1 MRSDSKEA
9 RRARAVSRG
18 SQGQGTVEKLLDQL
32 LDLPDSRGRQGYLR
46 LHPALWSDEACAALK
61 ARADQ
66 LLRVDVR
73 RSMEVGR
80 ILCDLGDV
88 SNQPRYRALGL
99 LARANAH
106 SIGLGEYEDARA
118 LYEEAGAI
126 YRSLGLAVEEARAQ
140 VGKVWPLACL
150 GRYEEAVET
159 SAWAGRVLEAN
170 GQWVSLAT
178 LTMNMAAV
186 HGRQGE
192 DAGALD
198 MLDQARLIHRRL
210 GAEGTPILAFIE
222 QNRAIVLRNLGRFDE
237 SMAASRQA
245 WESLTAL
252 GQTVE
257 AARAQQNLAIT
268 YVVLGR
274 YNRALQLL
282 GEARDVFWA
291 DGRRRDAILVD
302 LFMSD
307 CLLMLRRF
315 PEVLER
321 TRQVH
326 DLFHDLGTRFEV
338 AQSLL
343 NEAVAYAGLG
353 RYEKAK
359 ASLAEA
365 RQRFAA
371 EDNEVWVAAAD
382 LELATILMREGA
394 IADCQA
400 LLAACVEV
408 FHKHGLPV
416 REAQAQLIAAR
427 VASAQG
433 ETQRAAD
440 LARRAVDLGEAKG
453 LASLTYEGY
462 HLLGRLAEAEGDG
475 GVALEA
481 YERAIADLE
490 QLRGRLMVEF
500 RIAFLEDKAAVY
512 EDAVG
517 LCLDTGQPGRALDF
531 AERGKSR
538 ALLDLL
544 AYRLD
549 LGLRARTESDAPL
562 VASLEALR
570 AERDRLYRRW
580 ETQDQMPIRGGS
592 ATVQQEVLALE
603 KRITELWH
611 QLLIRNHDYAQDA
624 ALWQVRTEPV
634 QPYLDGETLL
644 VEYFTVHGRLIV
656 FLVDQSAV
664 EARRLPG
671 DLDQVRRLIHLFWLN
686 LRTVPH
692 SPRDRV
698 AALAQNARR
707 LLQELHALLVAPLSD
722 ALAGYRQCIVVPHSS
737 LHYLPFHALH
747 DGEAYLLERHEI
759 SYLPGAS
766 VLRYCRE
773 RRTPAQ
779 ATGLAAF
786 GYSWQGRL
794 QHTVTEA
801 QQVACHLDGAAYVE
815 EEATL
820 ARLRSVLPYCRVLH
834 LATHGDF
841 RPDNP
846 LFSGLVLADGWLTT
860 FDIFGLR
867 LAASLVTLSACQTGR
882 SIVGGGDELMGLM
895 RAFLFAGSAS
905 LLLTFW
911 PVEDRSAAQMVDTLY
926 GCLAA
931 GSSKAAALRFAQR
944 QALEQ
949 EHPYYW
955 APFYLVGDAGI
966 L

>member
-1 MRSDSKEA
+1 MSPKRPDKGQSAPSDPLG
-9 RRARAVSRG
+9 R
-18 SQGQGTVEKLLDQL
+18 GTVDEQIEEL
-32 LDLPDSRGRQGYLR
+32 LDLPEAPARRQYLET
-46 LHPALWSDEACAALK
+46 HPALWTDEASLALK

-73 RSMEVGR
+73 RSMAVALL
-80 ILCDLGDV
+80 LCDLGDV
-88 SNQPRYRALGL
+88 SGEPRYRALGL

-106 SIGLGEYEDARA
+106 SIGLGEYEEARA
-118 LYEEAGAI
+118 LYDEAGAI
-126 YRSLGLAVEEARAQ
+126 YRTLGLQVEEARAQ

-150 GRYEEAVET
+150 GRYEEAVEV
-159 SAWAGRVLEAN
+159 SEWSGRVLETN
-170 GQWVSLAT
+170 GQWAPLAT

-192 DAGALD
+192 DAAALD
-198 MLDQARLIHRRL
+198 MLDRARQIHRRL
-210 GAEGTPILAFIE
+210 GAEGTPVLALIE

-237 SMAASRQA
+237 SVGASRQA
-245 WESLTAL
+245 WERLTAL

-257 AARAQQNLAIT
+257 AARARQNLAIT

-282 GEARDVFWA
+282 TEARDVFWA

-353 RYEKAK
+353 RYDEAK

-371 EDNEVWVAAAD
+371 EENEVWVAASD
-382 LELATILMREGA
+382 LELATILVREGCS
-394 IADCQA
+394 ADCQA
-400 LLAACVEV
+400 LLAACVAV
-408 FHKHGLPV
+408 FRKHGLLV
-416 REAQAQLIAAR
+416 REAQAQLVAAR
-427 VASAQG
+427 VAAAQG
-433 ETQRAAD
+433 ENRQATDWAQ
-440 LARRAVDLGEAKG
+440 RAVDLGEAKG

-462 HLLGRLAEAEGDG
+462 HLLGRLAEAEGDRR
-475 GVALEA
+475 VALES

-500 RIAFLEDKAAVY
+500 RVAFLEDKTAVY

-517 LCLDTGQPGRALDF
+517 ICLATGQAQHGLEL

-549 LGLRARTESDAPL
+549 LGLRARHEADAPL
-562 VASLEALR
+562 VARLEALR

-580 ETQDQMPIRGGS
+580 ETGEQIPIRGG
-592 ATVQQEVLALE
+592 APTAQQEVLALE
-603 KRITELWH
+603 KQITELWH
-611 QLLIRNHDYAQDA
+611 QLLIRNHEYAHDA

-634 QPYLDGETLL
+634 QPYLDDGTLL
-644 VEYFTVHGRLIV
+644 VEYFGVHGRLV
-656 FLVDQSAV
+656 AFLVDRSRV
-664 EARRLPG
+664 EARPLPG
-671 DLDQVRRLIHLFWLN
+671 DVDQVRRLIHLFWLN

-692 SPRDRV
+692 SAREHV

-707 LLQELHALLVAPLSD
+707 LLQQLHALLVEPLTD
-722 ALAGYRQCIVVPHSS
+722 ALPGYRQLIVVPHGS

-747 DGEAYLLERHEI
+747 DREAYLLERHEI

-766 VLRYCRE
+766 ALRYCKE
-773 RRTPAQ
+773 VRRPPD
-779 ATGLAAF
+779 ATELAAF

-794 QHTVTEA
+794 QHTLAEA
-801 QQVACHLDGAAYVE
+801 QQVAGHLDGMAYLE

-820 ARLRSVLPYCRVLH
+820 ARLRSILDKCRVLH

-841 RPDNP
+841 RSDNP

-867 LAASLVTLSACQTGR
+867 LATSLVTLSACQTGR
-882 SIVGGGDELMGLM
+882 SAIGGGDELMGLM
-895 RAFLFAGSAS
+895 RAFLYAGSAS
-905 LLLTFW
+905 LLLTLW
-911 PVEDRSAAQMVDTLY
+911 PVEDRSAAEMIDTLY
-926 GCLAA
+926 GQLAA
-931 GSSKAAALRFAQR
+931 GSSKAAALRFAER

-955 APFYLVGDAGI
+955 APFYLVGDAGT